1 VGNQRR
7 LPVADQD
14 GQGHETIAS
23 TGEEPAVYTVGEA
36 AAILRIG
43 RNAAYELVKQWR
55 RTGGR
60 EGLPVVALG
69 RSLRVP
75 AAALREMLDRPKP
88 APYRADPTHARSA
101 RRMGSRRTARSPSGT
116 VRPLR

>member
-1 VGNQRR
+1 M
-7 LPVADQD
+7 AEQD
-14 GQGHETIAS
+14 GQVRHLTAS
-23 TGEEPAVYTVGEA
+23 IDDGPAVYTVGEA

-60 EGLPVVALG
+60 EGLPVVVLG

-75 AAALREMLDRPKP
+75 AGALREMLDRPTP
-88 APYRADPTHARSA
+88 APLRANATHARSA
-101 RRMGSRRTARSPSGT
+101 RRMGSTRTATSPSGT

>member
-1 VGNQRR
+1 MAER
-7 LPVADQD
+7 D
-14 GQGHETIAS
+14 GQGHEAVTS
-23 TGEEPAVYTVGEA
+23 VGEAPAVYTVGEA

-55 RTGGR
+55 QTGGR
-60 EGLPVVALG
+60 EGLPVVVLG

-88 APYRADPTHARSA
+88 TPYRADPTHARSA
-101 RRMGSRRTARSPSGT
+101 RRMGSTRTAKSPSGT